1 MFMKKIQS
9 IIIAVLIVAAGII
22 VGRIL
27 SSGNN
32 DAESNPPRAAK
43 PLPVTSVVNSEVSRQ
58 IEMTGRVRALEKI
71 ELYAEVSGVFLDAAR
86 PFREGSVFRKGET
99 LLRIDD
105 RVYRNSVQSAKSSF
119 LNQLTLLLPD
129 LMIDFP
135 DEAHRWKSYID
146 AFRIGLPVR
155 PLPEPSSDRLRQY
168 IAARDIYATYYDIK
182 SMEETLEKYR
192 LRAPFDG
199 MVTDSEVNPGML
211 VRNGQRIGEFAAPG
225 RFELAA
231 SAGIEEVTYL
241 HEGQEVRLVSDV
253 LEEALTGRIAR
264 VNQAVDSDTQTVGV
278 YIEFSDP
285 RVKDGMYMTAVLDSE
300 VPGAVRLPRALLQ
313 QGERIYALQDS
324 TMILLDIDPVVV
336 EGMDAIVRGIAD
348 STVLL
353 AEPVEGVYPGMPV
366 SPGMLKFQPSFR

>member
-1 MFMKKIQS
+1 MKKIPS

-155 PLPEPSSDRLRQY
+155 PLPEPFSDRLRQY

-211 VRNGQRIGEFAAPG
+211 VRNGQRIGEFAAPD

-231 SAGIEEVTYL
+231 SAGIGEVTYL

-300 VPGAVRLPRALLQ
+300 VPGAVRLPRSLLQ